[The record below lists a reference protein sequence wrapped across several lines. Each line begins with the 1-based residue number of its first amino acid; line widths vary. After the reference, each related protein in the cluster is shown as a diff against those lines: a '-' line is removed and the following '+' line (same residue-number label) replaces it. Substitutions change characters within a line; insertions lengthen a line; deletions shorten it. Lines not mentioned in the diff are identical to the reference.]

1 MRSLTSPVATE
12 RQELGSAEVHGVR
25 QALEDV
31 LGSRP
36 FRSTQQCSALLRYIV
51 EHTLVGADGLL
62 RERVIGAEVFGRP
75 PGYETN
81 EDPVVRLRAA
91 EVRKRLAQF
100 YSASPEPF
108 DVRIEIPSGSYR
120 AVFHFRSADSSHL
133 PSSHEHASVLEA
145 PLVQAFPAEAAPGA
159 GEVSAVVQSETTK
172 LPRRNSRLIPML
184 VAAALLLVVLGAVL
198 AGSSTPEKTSFRKFW
213 APWTRSNTPVI
224 LAIGSNA
231 VYRLRPDYVTRY
243 AQEHGLAAQGLEIYV
258 PFGKDNPVSGSDLVP
273 AYNSFVMWGDVA
285 AISGISAHLAKQNQS
300 FQDRFP
306 NDISFA
312 EIRNTPSILVGGFN
326 NPMTIALTKHLRFI
340 MRDGDEIVDT
350 ERPNQKWTLQA
361 LDTADLAILTRLVQK
376 DGDAPLLSTAGLG
389 QYGTLAAAQLVCDP
403 AALYRISR
411 QLPKDWTSKN
421 LQAVLRVSIV
431 NFKPTITDIVAY
443 KSW

>member
-1 MRSLTSPVATE
+1 MRSATSISADI
-12 RQELGSAEVHGVR
+12 QELGPAEVHRVR
-25 QALEDV
+25 HALDDV

-51 EHTLVGADGLL
+51 EHSLVGADGLL

-100 YSASPEPF
+100 YSAGPEPF
-108 DVRIEIPSGSYR
+108 DVKIEIPSGSYR
-120 AVFHFRSADSSHL
+120 AVFQFRSAEAAHL
-133 PSSHEHASVLEA
+133 PPASEPSGDLETVPVQMVPTDVVHSAVEVA
-145 PLVQAFPAEAAPGA
+145 PPSVEAA
-159 GEVSAVVQSETTK
+159 STT
-172 LPRRNSRLIPML
+172 LPHKSNRLAAML
-184 VAAALLLVVLGAVL
+184 LAAALLLIVLGIAIFWNN
-198 AGSSTPEKTSFRKFW
+198 TPEKICFRRFW
-213 APWTRSNTPVI
+213 APWTSSNTPVI

-231 VYRLRPDYVTRY
+231 VYRLKPDYVTRY
-243 AQEHGLAAQGLEIYV
+243 SQEHGLAAQGLEIY
-258 PFGKDNPVSGSDLVP
+258 PPLGNDTPVP
-273 AYNSFVMWGDVA
+273 ASDFIPQNNSYVMWGDVA
-285 AISGISAHLAKQNQS
+285 AISGFSAHLAKENQP

-312 EIRNTPSILVGGFN
+312 EIRSTPSILVGGFN
-326 NPMTIALTKHLRFI
+326 NPMTIALTKNLRFI
-340 MRDGDEIVDT
+340 MLGGDEIVDT
-350 ERPNQKWTLQA
+350 DTHQKWTLQS

-376 DGDAPLLSTAGLG
+376 DGDAPFLSTAGLG

-403 AALYRISR
+403 AALYRLSR

-431 NFKPTITDIVAY
+431 NYKPTITDIVAY